1 MASRGEL
8 RIRMVRSTVTPFT
21 GSVTVTSIAEK
32 NSNITTRR
40 SRPRSSQYLTN
51 LGSIGVDMPVTK
63 SLVARLSSSK
73 LGAIC
78 TPAPA
83 VIVLRA
89 VDLLDGPKGHTAC
102 NDALVVIDS

>member
-1 MASRGEL
+1 M
-8 RIRMVRSTVTPFT
+8 RMVWRTALSSP
-21 GSVTVTSIAEK
+21 GSATVTSIAEK

-63 SLVARLSSSK
+63 SLVARLSTSK

-83 VIVLRA
+83 LIVLRA